1 MMSRFVFTI
10 AILLFSLNTLRSQEV
25 QEIQKSLI
33 TKITATW
40 CPNCGGWG
48 WTFFDSIFVDNAA
61 KALIIKANYSGELQN
76 PTAAD
81 FATNFN
87 TNYQPYFIVGN
98 ENQNVT
104 STNTA
109 AKRTTI
115 KNLVDNN
122 YATPPVV
129 NAGLEVTKNGD
140 FLNVQTKTRFFQN
153 TEGEYYLG
161 IYVIED
167 GVINFQQNQGNDAV
181 HKNVLRASMS
191 SGSFGELITS
201 GIISSGSEFDKPYS
215 ILLGN
220 WNLNNLEIAAI
231 IWKKVGNTFE
241 FVNTHSTTEI
251 STVGIAS
258 IPEDEIGFHVF
269 PTITAGNVTI
279 ELNLKNENT
288 AIQLELADLS
298 GKKLATIFEGN
309 AGARLRTFEINRT
322 MAGASGLYFI
332 VLRHGN
338 AVSTKK
344 IIFQ

>member
-1 MMSRFVFTI
+1 MMNRLFYTLTI
-10 AILLFSLNTLRSQEV
+10 IFFSITAVNSQVVPEV
-25 QEIQKSLI
+25 QKSLI

-48 WTFFDSIFVDNAA
+48 WTFFNNIYADNAA
-61 KALIIKANYSGELQN
+61 KALIIKANYSGQLQN
-76 PTAAD
+76 TTSAD

-87 TNYQPYFIVGN
+87 VNYQPYFIVGN

-104 STNTA
+104 STNVA
-109 AKRTTI
+109 SKRTAI
-115 KNLVDNN
+115 QGLVDNN

-129 NAGLEVTKNGD
+129 NTGLNVTKNGD
-140 FLNVQTKTRFFQN
+140 ILNVQTKTHFFQN

-161 IYVIED
+161 VYVIED
-167 GVINFQQNQGNDAV
+167 GVVNFQENQGNDAV

-191 SGSFGELITS
+191 SSSFGELIA
-201 GIISSGSEFDKPYS
+201 SGSIAASSEFEQQFS
-215 ILLGN
+215 IPLGT
-220 WNLNNLEIAAI
+220 WNLDNLEIAAI
-231 IWKKVGNTFE
+231 IWKKVGDTYE

-251 STVGIAS
+251 STVGIAI
-258 IPEDEIGFHVF
+258 IPEDEISFNVY
-269 PTITAGNVTI
+269 PTITAANAMI
-279 ELNLKNENT
+279 ELELKSENT
-288 AIQLELADLS
+288 AIQLELTDLS

-309 AGARLRTFEINRT
+309 ASVGLQTFEINRT
-322 MAGASGLYFI
+322 MVGASGLYLL